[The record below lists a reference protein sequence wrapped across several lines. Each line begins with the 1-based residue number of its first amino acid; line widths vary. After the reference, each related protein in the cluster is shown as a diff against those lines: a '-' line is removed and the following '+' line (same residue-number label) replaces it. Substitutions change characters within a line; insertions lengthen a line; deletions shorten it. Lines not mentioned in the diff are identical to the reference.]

1 MGESAGLRAPTSKP
15 RNISIAVADLL
26 VGRRNR
32 STRGKMMTTA
42 AATPLQ
48 VKGGAFLI
56 EDRSPNEI
64 FTAEDLNE
72 EHLAIARTVD
82 QFWTNDVE
90 PHLEAIRQQTPGVAL
105 NVLRKAAE
113 LGLAAIPIPERFGG
127 MEMDLP
133 SVMIAGEHLARDASY
148 GSWHSSHTGI
158 GTLPILFFGNE
169 DQKRKYLPKLAKVE
183 LLAAYA
189 LTEPLAGSDAL
200 AVRTRADLSADGKY
214 YVLNGQKMWITNG
227 GAADLFTVFAKVGG
241 EKFTAFLVERSFPG
255 VTSGAE
261 EHKMGIKGSST
272 TAVYFD
278 NVQVPVENVLGEI
291 GRGHIIAFNILNIG
305 RLKLGPGAVGGA
317 KNVLAICLK
326 YAKERKAFG
335 SAIAEFGAI
344 QHKLAEMAIR
354 TFAVESMVWRV
365 VGLIES
371 QLAQSA
377 HDKHA
382 DSHTELKA
390 VEEYAA
396 ECSMIKVYASEML
409 DYVVDEGV
417 QIHGGYGYHQD
428 YAVERAYRDSR
439 INRIFEGTNEINRLL
454 ITGMLLKRAA
464 RGQLALIPAVQA
476 VLHETV
482 KETTGSASAD
492 EEARLV
498 RSTKKIALFTIGIA
512 YQRHGAEL
520 EKQQEVVMNISDIAM
535 EVLAMESS
543 LLRSRKLA
551 ASGAGTNAAD
561 MCAVFLHEGLDR
573 VEVSA
578 RNVIGACSAD
588 TTLRENMASLRGF
601 ANYDPLDAITLRRNI
616 AGRLLA
622 AGCYT
627 V

>member
-1 MGESAGLRAPTSKP
+1 
-15 RNISIAVADLL
+15 
-26 VGRRNR
+26 
-32 STRGKMMTTA
+32 MMTTA

-64 FTAEDLNE
+64 FTAEDLSE

-82 QFWTNDVE
+82 QFWANDVE
-90 PHLEAIRQQTPGVAL
+90 PHLDAIRQHTPGVAL

-148 GSWHSSHTGI
+148 GSWHSTHTGI

-169 DQKRKYLPKLAKVE
+169 QQKRRYLPRLAKVE

-278 NVQVPVENVLGEI
+278 NVRVPVENLLGEI

-371 QLAQSA
+371 QLAQSPN
-377 HDKHA
+377 DKHA
-382 DSHTELKA
+382 DSQTELKA

-464 RGQLALIPAVQA
+464 RGQLALIAAVQA
-476 VLHETV
+476 VLQETL

-498 RSTKKIALFTIGIA
+498 RSAKKIALFVIGIA
-512 YQRHGAEL
+512 YQKYGAEL

-543 LLRSRKLA
+543 LLRRRKLA

-561 MCAVFLHEGLDR
+561 MCAVFLREGMDR
-573 VEVSA
+573 MEVSA

-588 TTLRENMASLRGF
+588 STLRENMTTLRGF
-601 ANYDPLDAITLRRNI
+601 ANYDPLDGVALRRNI

-622 AGCYT
+622 AARYT

>member
-1 MGESAGLRAPTSKP
+1 
-15 RNISIAVADLL
+15 
-26 VGRRNR
+26 
-32 STRGKMMTTA
+32 MTTA

-48 VKGGAFLI
+48 AKGGAFLI

-82 QFWTNDVE
+82 QFWTNEVE

-105 NVLRKAAE
+105 SVLRKAAE

-133 SVMIAGEHLARDASY
+133 SVMIAGEHLAGDASY

-158 GTLPILFFGNE
+158 GTLPVLFFGNE
-169 DQKRKYLPKLAKVE
+169 EQKRRYLPKLAKVE

-200 AVRTRADLSADGKY
+200 AVRTRADLSAGGTY

-278 NVQVPVENVLGEI
+278 NVRVPVENVLGEI

-377 HDKHA
+377 HDKRP
-382 DSHTELKA
+382 DSQTELKA

-464 RGQLALIPAVQA
+464 RGQLGLIPAVQA
-476 VLHETV
+476 VVGAPGNGATA
-482 KETTGSASAD
+482 SASTDKD
-492 EEARLV
+492 EDARLV
-498 RSTKKIALFTIGIA
+498 QSAKKIALFTIGIA
-512 YQRHGAEL
+512 YQKYGAEL
-520 EKQQEVVMNISDIAM
+520 EKQQENVMNISDIVM
-535 EVLAMESS
+535 EAFAMESS

-551 ASGAGTNAAD
+551 ASGKGANAGN
-561 MCAVFLHEGLDR
+561 MCAVFLREAMDR

-578 RNVIGACSAD
+578 RNVIGACSGGHA
-588 TTLRENMASLRGF
+588 LRENMATLRGF
-601 ANYDPLDAITLRRNI
+601 ANYDPLDGVALRRNI

-622 AGCYT
+622 AAGYA

>member
-1 MGESAGLRAPTSKP
+1 
-15 RNISIAVADLL
+15 
-26 VGRRNR
+26 
-32 STRGKMMTTA
+32 MTTA
-42 AATPLQ
+42 TATPLQ
-48 VKGGAFLI
+48 IKGGAFLI
-56 EDRSPNEI
+56 EDRSPHEI
-64 FTAEDLNE
+64 LTAEDLTE
-72 EHLAIARTVD
+72 EHLAIGRTVD
-82 QFWTNDVE
+82 DFWANDVE
-90 PHLEAIRQQTPGVAL
+90 PHLEAIRQQKPGVAL
-105 NVLRKAAE
+105 GVLRKSAE

-133 SVMIAGEHLARDASY
+133 SVMIAGEHLAKDTSY
-148 GSWHSSHTGI
+148 ASWHSGHTGI
-158 GTLPILFFGNE
+158 GTLPVLFFGNE
-169 DQKRKYLPKLAKVE
+169 EQKRKYLPRLAKVE

-200 AVRTRADLSADGKY
+200 AVRTRADLTPDGKF

-272 TAVYFD
+272 TAVFFD
-278 NVQVPVENVLGEI
+278 NVKVPVENVLGEI

-344 QHKLAEMAIR
+344 RHKLAEMAIR
-354 TFAVESMVWRV
+354 TYAVESMVWRV

-371 QLAQSA
+371 QLAQSN
-377 HDKHA
+377 HEQHA
-382 DSHTELKA
+382 DSQSELKA

-464 RGQLALIPAVQA
+464 RGQLALIPAVEG
-476 VLHETV
+476 VVKGIGKVVPGESMNEET
-482 KETTGSASAD
+482 
-492 EEARLV
+492 RLV
-498 RSTKKIALFTIGIA
+498 HNAKNIALFTIGIA
-512 YQRHGAEL
+512 YQKYGTEL
-520 EKQQEVVMNISDIAM
+520 EKQQELLMNISDITM
-535 EVLAMESS
+535 EVFAMESS

-551 ASGAGTNAAD
+551 TSGKGTNAAE
-561 MCAVFLHEGLDR
+561 MCAVFLREAMDR
-573 VEVSA
+573 IELSS
-578 RNVIGACSAD
+578 RNVMGACSNGNS
-588 TTLRENMASLRGF
+588 LRENMAALRGF
-601 ANYDPLDAITLRRNI
+601 ANYDPIDAITLRRNI
-616 AGRLLA
+616 AGRLLG
-622 AGCYT
+622 AGSYMI
-627 V
+627 